1 MAGAAPTAK
10 PAPFL
15 RPLDVLDRGILLAES
30 SLSVVIV
37 IVMVLAAV
45 LDTIA
50 GALQSMAGIQVTF
63 AQGAGDLLMNGTI
76 WAAFLGA
83 SFATRGR
90 RHLAIDAI
98 GRLLPDRARRVT
110 VAVAATLGAVVAF
123 ALARG
128 VFQALT
134 EQAAAVTEQ
143 VRANVQEGIADA
155 RVDRSYEYHFVIP
168 FGFVLIGLRLLLH
181 GFHEFLAAYRG
192 GTAHSPIEP
201 ASDST
206 RVHHAEPEDATKPA
220 DEGPPADAPLP
231 AELETRVAP
240 VSQANGAEIIIA
252 MVALVAVVLG
262 AARSTIAAPIAIVV
276 SIAILSL
283 GIPLVLRWRNRA
295 NSKQSWL
302 AAPVPNTDKPL
313 VDAKPVELLVAFL
326 GVAIVLALAW
336 YGILNIKSVPV
347 GAGVAFFACMALIG
361 APLFTFLGGLA
372 LFLWLHGGADIPAL
386 SLSQAVEDVLG
397 SHFARMSALPTI
409 PVFTL
414 AGYLMSEA
422 KTAQRLV
429 RVARA
434 FLGTLPGGIAIVC
447 IVASALFTVFSG
459 ASGITIVAIGGLL
472 FPALLRDKYP
482 ERYSLGLV
490 TTGGALG
497 ITFFPCLPLI
507 VYGIV
512 AGLQEPAPGQEKVEI
527 SKLAIAGIAPGLLI
541 IVLLAFYAIFIGIRH
556 KVPRSKFE
564 MREAMAALWDAK
576 WELAL
581 PAPVYFGLIFA
592 GPGGAAA
599 FTAFYVL
606 IIETFVY
613 KDLSLTKDLPRIIPE
628 SMVLVGAIFV
638 KICAATVLTFFF
650 VQAQTADKLF
660 ESLTCGPQ
668 AQAYLAAH
676 SDSLGT
682 CRQAVAELASQHL
695 PAGGLIDSPIT
706 FLLALNF
713 FLLVVGMLMDIFSA
727 IVVIVPLI
735 SGIALFFGINPYH
748 LGIVF
753 LINLEIGYLMPP
765 MGLNL
770 FIAGFRFNR
779 PVPDLYRVV
788 LPFIGIFVVCV
799 GITTYWPT
807 LTLFMLPGQAEGQS
821 SMQPTPEG
829 GGTEVAAPT
838 TADAGVAAPEGNCD
852 VPGPDEAF
860 DAFERRCPSGGGAG
874 DEAAPG
880 AAAPS
885 GDAPIAADCVEP
897 RADEG
902 FDAFTLRCGALGG
915 DAPATGEDA
924 GVQPDADGGVA
935 AAADAPAAPAV
946 PAADAPAV
954 PAAGGPTVPAA
965 DAPTVPAAGAP
976 AAP

>member
-1 MAGAAPTAK
+1 MAGAAPTAR

-15 RPLDVLDRGILLAES
+15 KPLDLLDRGILLAES
-30 SLSVVIV
+30 SLSVVVV

-45 LDTIA
+45 LDTLS
-50 GALQSMAGIQVTF
+50 GALQAFAGVQLKF
-63 AQGAGDLLMNGTI
+63 AQGAGDVLMNGTI

-110 VAVAATLGAVVAF
+110 VAIAATLGAVVAF

-128 VFQALT
+128 VYEALA
-134 EQAAAVTEQ
+134 EQAHTVAEQ
-143 VRANVQEGIADA
+143 LRANQENGIADA
-155 RVDRSYEYHFVIP
+155 RVDRSYEYHYVIP
-168 FGFVLIGLRLLLH
+168 FGFVLIALRLLMH

-192 GTAHSPIEP
+192 GAAHSPIEP
-201 ASDST
+201 ASDKS
-206 RVHHAEPEDATKPA
+206 RVHHAEPEDATRPA
-220 DEGPPADAPLP
+220 DEGVPAEAAVP
-231 AELETRVAP
+231 AELEKHVAP
-240 VSQANGAEIIIA
+240 VSQASGAEIVIA
-252 MVALVAVVLG
+252 IGALIAVV
-262 AARSTIAAPIAIVV
+262 AASAGSTIFAPVSVIVTLAV
-276 SIAILSL
+276 LTL
-283 GIPLVLRWRNRA
+283 GVPLVLRWRNRA
-295 NSKQSWL
+295 DAKTNWL
-302 AAPVPNTDKPL
+302 DAPVPSDEKPL
-313 VDAKPVELLVAFL
+313 SDPKPVELVVALVGVAVVLGLSWL
-326 GVAIVLALAW
+326 GVA
-336 YGILNIKSVPV
+336 NIASIPV
-347 GAGVAFFACMALIG
+347 GVGVAFFAGMALLG

-372 LFLWLHGGADIPAL
+372 LFLWLHGTADISPL
-386 SLSQAVEDVLG
+386 SLPQAVEDVLG

-434 FLGTLPGGIAIVC
+434 FLGTLPGGIAVVC

-482 ERYSLGLV
+482 ERFSLGLV

-527 SKLAIAGIAPGLLI
+527 QKLAIAGIAPGLLI
-541 IVLLAFYAIFIGIRH
+541 IVLLSLYAVYIGIRH

-564 MREAMAALWDAK
+564 LREALAALWDAK
-576 WELAL
+576 WELML

-613 KDLSLTKDLPRIIPE
+613 KDLSLTRDLLRIIPE

-660 ESLTCGPQ
+660 ESLTCGPE

-676 SDSLGT
+676 SDVLGT
-682 CRQAVAELASQHL
+682 CREAVAALAAEGK

-706 FLLALNF
+706 FLLALNV

-788 LPFIGIFVVCV
+788 LPFIGIFVFCV

-807 LTLFMLPGQAEGQS
+807 LTLFALPGQGESAPGPTAPAGPAPTDAIAPGGEGGDTAAPAGDCDQPGADES
-821 SMQPTPEG
+821 FEDFEKRCLSGEGAAPADAPAPGGAAAVPADCEQPRADEAFADFERRCLAADAPAPADAPTP
-829 GGTEVAAPT
+829 ADAPAPAPAPT
-838 TADAGVAAPEGNCD
+838 TADAP
-852 VPGPDEAF
+852 
-860 DAFERRCPSGGGAG
+860 
-874 DEAAPG
+874 
-880 AAAPS
+880 AAAP
-885 GDAPIAADCVEP
+885 
-897 RADEG
+897 
-902 FDAFTLRCGALGG
+902 
-915 DAPATGEDA
+915 
-924 GVQPDADGGVA
+924 
-935 AAADAPAAPAV
+935 
-946 PAADAPAV
+946 
-954 PAAGGPTVPAA
+954 
-965 DAPTVPAAGAP
+965 
-976 AAP
+976 

>member
-15 RPLDVLDRGILLAES
+15 KPLDVLDRGILLAES
-30 SLSVVIV
+30 SLSVVVV

-45 LDTIA
+45 LDTLS
-50 GALQSMAGIQVTF
+50 GALQSIAGVQVTF
-63 AQGAGDLLMNGTI
+63 AQGAGDVLMNGTI

-128 VFQALT
+128 VYEALAEQALT
-134 EQAAAVTEQ
+134 VTEQ
-143 VRANVQEGIADA
+143 AHANVANGIADA

-168 FGFVLIGLRLLLH
+168 FGFLLIGLRLLLH

-192 GTAHSPIEP
+192 GAAHSPIEP
-201 ASDST
+201 ASDKT
-206 RVHHAEPEDATKPA
+206 RVHHTEPEDASSPA
-220 DEGPPADAPLP
+220 NEAPPADAPIP
-231 AELETRVAP
+231 AELALRVAP
-240 VSQANGAEIIIA
+240 VSQANGAEIFIA
-252 MVALVAVVLG
+252 IGALVAVVI
-262 AARSTIAAPIAIVV
+262 ASARSTIATPIAIVV
-276 SIAILSL
+276 AIAIVTL
-283 GIPLVLRWRNRA
+283 GIPLVLRWRARGSSTDVKA
-295 NSKQSWL
+295 GSAKSWL
-302 AAPVPNTDKPL
+302 DAPIPNTDLPL
-313 VDAKPVELLVAFL
+313 VGAKPVEMLVALL
-326 GVAIVLALAW
+326 GVAVVLGLSW
-336 YGILNIKSVPV
+336 YGIQNIASIPIGV
-347 GAGVAFFACMALIG
+347 GVAFFACMALIG

-372 LFLWLHGGADIPAL
+372 LFLWLHGTSEIMPL
-386 SLSQAVEDVLG
+386 SLPQAVEDVLG

-434 FLGTLPGGIAIVC
+434 FLGTLPGGIAVVC

-482 ERYSLGLV
+482 ERFSLGLV

-527 SKLAIAGIAPGLLI
+527 QKLALAGIAPGLLI
-541 IVLLAFYAIFIGIRH
+541 IAMLALYAVFIGIRY

-564 MREAMAALWDAK
+564 AREAMAALWDAK

-581 PAPVYFGLIFA
+581 PLPVYFGLIFA

-606 IIETFVY
+606 IIETFIY

-660 ESLTCGPQ
+660 ESLTCGPP

-676 SDSLGT
+676 SDVLGT
-682 CRQAVAELASQHL
+682 CREAVAALAAEGK
-695 PAGGLIDSPIT
+695 PAGGIIDSPIT
-706 FLLALNF
+706 FLLALNV

-788 LPFIGIFVVCV
+788 LPFIGIFIVCV

-807 LTLFMLPGQAEGQS
+807 LTLFMLPGQSEGTPAV
-821 SMQPTPEG
+821 QPPDENIG
-829 GGTEVAAPT
+829 GGTTAPST
-838 TADAGVAAPEGNCD
+838 DDAGVSAPQGQCD
-852 VPGPDEAF
+852 EPGPDESF
-860 DAFERRCPSGGGAG
+860 DDFAARCLSGDAPTAPT
-874 DEAAPG
+874 EPG

-885 GDAPIAADCVEP
+885 GDAPIAADCIQP
-897 RADEG
+897 GPDES
-902 FDAFTLRCGALGG
+902 FDAFEARCLAGTA
-915 DAPATGEDA
+915 DEAPAPAPEET
-924 GVQPDADGGVA
+924 PDAATPSIAEPAGA
-935 AAADAPAAPAV
+935 TPTPTAPAAPA
-946 PAADAPAV
+946 
-954 PAAGGPTVPAA
+954 
-965 DAPTVPAAGAP
+965 AP
-976 AAP
+976 AAPPPSP